1 MIDPE
6 RYEHEMGER
15 YRSMLQGYYE
25 RLQEQCGRTSAH
37 IAIEE
42 VKLRL
47 FLSLLD
53 QPEERRGGSDEQP
66 SASLG

>member
-1 MIDPE
+1 MNNTDMHE
-6 RYEHEMGER
+6 QEMGER

-25 RLQEQCGRTSAH
+25 RLQQERIKASAH

-53 QPEERRGGSDEQP
+53 KPEDRHREHDQRL
-66 SASLG
+66 SA

>member
-1 MIDPE
+1 MNDTE
-6 RYEHEMGER
+6 TYEHEMGER

-25 RLQEQCGRTSAH
+25 RLQEERGKSSAH

-53 QPEERRGGSDEQP
+53 KPEDRRGGTEERLI
-66 SASLG
+66 A